1 MRTLLPV
8 VLVLTF
14 GFPSKAQNLTIDS
27 LNMQLGKENNSEKK
41 LEILSLLTDESFNT
55 SFEEAKFY
63 ALKGVTLA
71 DNTNNRQWQ
80 PRFYENWEECTPT

>member
-14 GFPSKAQNLTIDS
+14 GFPSKAQNHTIDS

-55 SFEEAKFY
+55 SFEE
-63 ALKGVTLA
+63 V
-71 DNTNNRQWQ
+71 
-80 PRFYENWEECTPT
+80 